1 MNLSDIKRYFKD
13 IGCSFEQ
20 KQDELK
26 ISRFVNGGNFLL
38 LGFYFIFFLFIFCS
52 FLGVVLCET
61 FGGRGI

>member
-1 MNLSDIKRYFKD
+1 MMKMDSSNIEHYFKG

-38 LGFYFIFFLFIFCS
+38 LGFYLYFVVFFVLF
-52 FLGVVLCET
+52 
-61 FGGRGI
+61 